1 MHINTFNTVNQQHM
15 TTLVNELRAEEDKLD
30 QEQED
35 SHGEY
40 EKMKLVFEKR
50 IDLYKIFLKKE
61 GLTELDRLRLEN
73 KRQWTMSHLLSL
85 IIHKDTT
92 NKISSLTQR
101 IYQLEKTVH
110 RLE

>member
-1 MHINTFNTVNQQHM
+1 M

-92 NKISSLTQR
+92 NKISSLMQR

>member
-1 MHINTFNTVNQQHM
+1 M

-35 SHGEY
+35 SHGKY

>member
-1 MHINTFNTVNQQHM
+1 MERLQM
-15 TTLVNELRAEEDKLD
+15 EENKLD

-40 EKMKLVFEKR
+40 EKMRLVFEKR
-50 IDLYKIFLKKE
+50 IDLYKLFLKEE
-61 GLTELDRLRLEN
+61 GLTELDRLQIEN
-73 KRQWTMSHLLSL
+73 KRQWTMSYLLSL
-85 IIHKDTT
+85 IIHEDTT

-101 IYQLEKTVH
+101 MYQIEKAVK

>member
-1 MHINTFNTVNQQHM
+1 MEGLQV
-15 TTLVNELRAEEDKLD
+15 EEDKLD

-40 EKMKLVFEKR
+40 EKMRLVFEKR
-50 IDLYKIFLKKE
+50 IDLYKLLLKKE
-61 GLTELDRLRLEN
+61 GLTELDRLQIEN

-85 IIHKDTT
+85 IIHENTT

-101 IYQLEKTVH
+101 MYQLEKAVK

>member
-1 MHINTFNTVNQQHM
+1 MERLQM
-15 TTLVNELRAEEDKLD
+15 EENKLD

-40 EKMKLVFEKR
+40 EKMRLVFEKR
-50 IDLYKIFLKKE
+50 IDLYKLFLKEE
-61 GLTELDRLRLEN
+61 GLTELDRLQIEN

-85 IIHKDTT
+85 IIHEDTT

-101 IYQLEKTVH
+101 MYQLEKAVK

>member
-1 MHINTFNTVNQQHM
+1 MERLQV
-15 TTLVNELRAEEDKLD
+15 EEDKLD

-40 EKMKLVFEKR
+40 EKMRLVFEKR
-50 IDLYKIFLKKE
+50 IDLYKLFLKEE
-61 GLTELDRLRLEN
+61 GLTELDRLQIEN

-85 IIHKDTT
+85 IIHEDTT
-92 NKISSLTQR
+92 NKISSRTQR
-101 IYQLEKTVH
+101 MYQLEKAVK

>member
-1 MHINTFNTVNQQHM
+1 M
-15 TTLVNELRAEEDKLD
+15 EEDKLD

-40 EKMKLVFEKR
+40 EKMRLVFEKR
-50 IDLYKIFLKKE
+50 IDLYKLFLKEE
-61 GLTELDRLRLEN
+61 GLTELDRLQIEN

-85 IIHKDTT
+85 IIHEDTT

-101 IYQLEKTVH
+101 MYQLEKAVK

>member
-1 MHINTFNTVNQQHM
+1 M

-50 IDLYKIFLKKE
+50 IDLYKIFLKK
-61 GLTELDRLRLEN
+61 
-73 KRQWTMSHLLSL
+73 
-85 IIHKDTT
+85 
-92 NKISSLTQR
+92 
-101 IYQLEKTVH
+101 V
-110 RLE
+110 

>member
-1 MHINTFNTVNQQHM
+1 MERLQV
-15 TTLVNELRAEEDKLD
+15 EEDKLD

-40 EKMKLVFEKR
+40 EKMRLVFEKR
-50 IDLYKIFLKKE
+50 IDLYKLFLKEE
-61 GLTELDRLRLEN
+61 GLTELDRLQIEN

-85 IIHKDTT
+85 IIHEDTT

-101 IYQLEKTVH
+101 MYQIEKAVK

>member
-1 MHINTFNTVNQQHM
+1 MERLQV
-15 TTLVNELRAEEDKLD
+15 EEDKLD

-40 EKMKLVFEKR
+40 EKMRLVFEKR
-50 IDLYKIFLKKE
+50 IDLYKLFLKEE
-61 GLTELDRLRLEN
+61 GLTELDRLQIEN

-85 IIHKDTT
+85 IIHEDTT

-101 IYQLEKTVH
+101 MYQLEKAVK

>member
-1 MHINTFNTVNQQHM
+1 M

-61 GLTELDRLRLEN
+61 GLTELDRLRI
-73 KRQWTMSHLLSL
+73 HFLLKHTYTNPHRSL
-85 IIHKDTT
+85 LQERHNHI
-92 NKISSLTQR
+92 R
-101 IYQLEKTVH
+101 
-110 RLE
+110 R